1 MEILF
6 SWTSLIIIVHAMLI
20 IDVTLRV
27 VIMRLAVGTA
37 LAWIILIFFLLFAG
51 AVTYLVLWEKRLGR
65 KRTRRA
71 ASL

>member
-1 MEILF
+1 M
-6 SWTSLIIIVHAMLI
+6 WTSLIIIAHIFVI
-20 IDVTLRV
+20 IGVSVR
-27 VIMRLAVGTA
+27 VIMMRLPVGTA